1 MVGMPMV
8 KRDALAF
15 VGGFHKPTPGR
26 AQGTHRSAYLVCQ
39 ALARVGRYGTF
50 DLYRDQQRSHGALVL
65 PSSPPTRVFEKTRLH
80 STRDRYAAIHVANG
94 EQIFTAPHQLRPA
107 GDWAP
112 VICSI
117 GTAHANSQWAN
128 LFLSLASGTIRSTD
142 AFIFKSEAARSLF
155 RGVWGR
161 WSQRF
166 GFQSPFP
173 AIATVIPN
181 GVDVHQNCRSETLR
195 SQTRDRLGVH
205 QQEIVY
211 LSFNRLD
218 PGMKGD
224 LEALVLHWTR
234 VLANVPRA
242 LLVLAGVTADR
253 DYVGHL
259 RQLARAV
266 GAANRILVIDNPHE
280 LFPDARGSLMSAA
293 DVFVHPSTG
302 IEEASPLAV
311 HEAQAHALPIIAA
324 RWAGIPEVVTHGET
338 GFLIDTRVAPLRPHV
353 ATTMFGETDRTHL
366 VHAGRTV
373 WCDWRAFVDAAT
385 ALADEDRRAAMGAA
399 ARRREQSRD
408 IEAVAREYVT
418 FFDAASAA
426 AEKAWAGPAPS
437 QPLVH
442 LDDVLAAQAAGT
454 LEPGHRLRLADQQPL
469 PLLTRGS
476 YSESSAQ
483 LSCVLELFKSEEVVS
498 VADAAAAAAAFARAA
513 DPAEFGD
520 ETDLAI
526 SSRLLV
532 RLLNAGVLELDREP
546 T

>member
-1 MVGMPMV
+1 
-8 KRDALAF
+8 
-15 VGGFHKPTPGR
+15 
-26 AQGTHRSAYLVCQ
+26 
-39 ALARVGRYGTF
+39 
-50 DLYRDQQRSHGALVL
+50 
-65 PSSPPTRVFEKTRLH
+65 
-80 STRDRYAAIHVANG
+80 
-94 EQIFTAPHQLRPA
+94 
-107 GDWAP
+107 
-112 VICSI
+112 
-117 GTAHANSQWAN
+117 
-128 LFLSLASGTIRSTD
+128 
-142 AFIFKSEAARSLF
+142 
-155 RGVWGR
+155 
-161 WSQRF
+161 
-166 GFQSPFP
+166 
-173 AIATVIPN
+173 
-181 GVDVHQNCRSETLR
+181 
-195 SQTRDRLGVH
+195 
-205 QQEIVY
+205 
-211 LSFNRLD
+211 
-218 PGMKGD
+218 MKGD
-224 LEALVLHWTR
+224 LEAMVLHWTR

-385 ALADEDRRAAMGAA
+385 ALADEDRRAAMGAV

-408 IEAVAREYVT
+408 IEAVAREYVAV
-418 FFDAASAA
+418 FDAASAA

-437 QPLVH
+437 HPLVH

-469 PLLTRGS
+469 PLLTRGRPPDRRHDRHRREDALHS
-476 YSESSAQ
+476 PRASPRCSAAEALCTPWSSSEA
-483 LSCVLELFKSEEVVS
+483 VT
-498 VADAAAAAAAFARAA
+498 A
-513 DPAEFGD
+513 DPD
-520 ETDLAI
+520 QKLA
-526 SSRLLV
+526 V
-532 RLLNAGVLELDREP
+532 REP
-546 T
+546 RVAAMERLDARTGYSTL